1 MKQMR
6 IKRTVCLFLA
16 IAVLAASLVVSAK
29 RAEGAEPRVYI
40 ADEVQGRADHRSM
53 EMGTKRDN
61 FYVEFSDKSIKEGD
75 YQLDWV
81 SSNKALVT
89 VGYSSAIMR
98 NVVEAKDEGT
108 AVITAKVTLRDG
120 RVLTDSCIISVY
132 TKRNKTLGILSEQ
145 ATFYRA
151 ASTQSVIRKTESGG
165 QEFTIVASCGSYYRV
180 QLPENYKF
188 DDSLKHQYA
197 YVLKSKVDV
206 PVTGVK
212 LSEKEIQLGI
222 SGRRKLGKTI
232 YPEFATNKKVKWSS
246 SKKSVATVNQNGEV
260 RGKKTGTAQI
270 KVKTVDG
277 GKEAT
282 CKVKVSKKKKRN
294 DSKGRR
300 TLKSSAISKRYV
312 FSFDN
317 SLNSFDIDYGYRLPK
332 KLLNKLVDKVFPT
345 SGYKSK
351 GKLRKKLSRESKVAW
366 GGTCYGINAVTVM
379 NRCKNIN
386 VRKYCKAKGEGYD
399 LRYVKNPK
407 ENRRVANLLNYY
419 FLSQKY
425 VNDKAIFPEI
435 DKNVWKKLIQAAKG
449 QKLQMCSITSAE
461 GGGTHNILLK
471 KWIRKKGDWHY
482 IETYDC
488 NYPQYKTYIRINTKQ
503 KKLKSGYTYK
513 ENKRIVKVEEN
524 QIFWCR
530 LMQDFYFFEK
540 MRIE

>member
-300 TLKSSAISKRYV
+300 ILKSSAISKRYV

-351 GKLRKKLSRESKVAW
+351 KELKDQIKEDFKENW

-379 NRCKNIN
+379 NRSKNFN
-386 VRKYCKAKGEGYD
+386 VRKYCKARGEGYD
-399 LRYVKNPK
+399 LRYVKKPK
-407 ENRRVANLLNYY
+407 GDKRVTNLLNYY
-419 FLSQKY
+419 YLSQKY
-425 VNDKAIFPEI
+425 VNDKAIYPQI
-435 DKNVWKKLIQAAKG
+435 DKHIWKKLIQAAKSK
-449 QKLQMCSITSAE
+449 KLQMCSITSSD

-471 KWIRKKGDWHY
+471 KWIKKKGNWHY

-488 NYPQYKTYIRINTKQ
+488 NYPEYKTYIRINVKQ
-503 KKLKSGYTYK
+503 KKLKSGYVIK
-513 ENKRIVKVEEN
+513 GKKRTTKVEQE
-524 QIFWCR
+524 QRYWCR
-530 LMQDFYFFEK
+530 LIQDFRPLK
-540 MRIE
+540 KIKIK